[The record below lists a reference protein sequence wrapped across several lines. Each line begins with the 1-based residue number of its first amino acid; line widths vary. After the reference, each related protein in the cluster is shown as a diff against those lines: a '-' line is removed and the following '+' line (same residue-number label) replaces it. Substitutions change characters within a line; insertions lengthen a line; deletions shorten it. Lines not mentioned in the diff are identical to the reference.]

1 MLEIAMNDE
10 SKIDRIPMILLDM
23 KQELLTKDH
32 FIKDTNILRI
42 FFMSKLI
49 AIELNGWQMNTVDSE
64 G

>member
-64 G
+64 W